1 MFKDYD
7 KSLENDDLPINSPE
21 YLKRFQR
28 SFNPMYIPKDAPVIL
43 GSMPKTAKG
52 VTILSSAFSS
62 GSFLSSLYLSS
73 RKLGSGSGFG
83 SGSAMFSGLG
93 YGIELI

>member
-1 MFKDYD
+1 MLKDYN
-7 KSLENDDLPINSPE
+7 KSLADDLPINSPE

-28 SFNPMYIPKDAPVIL
+28 SFNPMFVPQNAPVIL
-43 GSMPKTAKG
+43 GSMPKTKNG
-52 VTILSSAFSS
+52 LILSSAY
-62 GSFLSSLYLSS
+62 GSNFRSSLYLSS
-73 RKLGSGSGFG
+73 RKLGSNFG

>member
-28 SFNPMYIPKDAPVIL
+28 SFNPMYIPKNIPIIL
-43 GSMPKTAKG
+43 GSMPKTKSG
-52 VTILSSAFSS
+52 LILSSAISS
-62 GSFLSSLYLSS
+62 NFRSSLYLSS
-73 RKLGSGSGFG
+73 RKLG

>member
-1 MFKDYD
+1 MLKDYD
-7 KSLENDDLPINSPE
+7 KRSDGEKEIPINSPE

-28 SFNPMYIPKDAPVIL
+28 SFNPMYIPKDSPVIM
-43 GSMPKTAKG
+43 GSMPKAAKG
-52 VTILSSAFSS
+52 VILTSAFSS
-62 GSFLSSLYLSS
+62 NFRSSMYLSS
-73 RKLGSGSGFG
+73 RKLGSGFG